1 MMTIK
6 HIAVAT
12 DLDEYSVPALT
23 AALDLAEVHGA
34 RVSLIHVLEPT
45 PTPPGLEAFAL
56 EGMPVDWVER
66 VTEARLGVADRR
78 LSELISAHRRP
89 PIIIATVMLR
99 GLMPETLNEHLLKDH
114 VDLLVVSS
122 HGRRGVAHFFLG
134 SVAERLMRTAPCPVL
149 VVKPPAPPA
158 AS

>member
-1 MMTIK
+1 MLTIK

-34 RVSLIHVLEPT
+34 RVSLIHILEPT

-66 VTEARLGVADRR
+66 VTEARLGVAERR
-78 LSELISAHRRP
+78 LSDLVNTHRRA
-89 PIIIATVMLR
+89 PIVIATVMLR
-99 GLMPETLNEHLLKDH
+99 GLMPDTLNEHLIKDQA
-114 VDLLVVSS
+114 DLLVVSS

-149 VVKPPAPPA
+149 VIKPPPPA

>member
-1 MMTIK
+1 MKNLK
-6 HIAVAT
+6 HIVVAA
-12 DLDEYSVPALT
+12 DLGDHSASALE

-34 RVSLIHVLEPT
+34 RVSLIHVVEPT

-56 EGMPVDWVER
+56 EGMPIDWVER
-66 VTEARLGVADRR
+66 VTDARHGVANRR
-78 LSELISAHRRP
+78 LSELVSAHHRES
-89 PIIIATVMLR
+89 IVVETKLLR
-99 GLMPETLNEHLLKDH
+99 GLLPDTLNEYLAQDQT
-114 VDLLVVSS
+114 DLLVVSS

-149 VVKPPAPPA
+149 VIKPPPPA

>member
-1 MMTIK
+1 MMTLK

-12 DLDEYSVPALT
+12 DLGEHSLPALD

-34 RVSLIHVLEPT
+34 RVSLVHIIEPT

-56 EGMPVDWVER
+56 EGMPIDWVER
-66 VTEARLGVADRR
+66 VTDARRSVADQKLNAMCAEKRR
-78 LSELISAHRRP
+78 APSVIVPVLL
-89 PIIIATVMLR
+89 T
-99 GLMPETLNEHLLKDH
+99 GLLPDTLNEFLVRDQA
-114 VDLLVVSS
+114 DLLVVAS

-149 VVKPPAPPA
+149 VIKPSAPSSA
-158 AS
+158 